1 MRGSRW
7 FIFFVLAFLLLM
19 FAIEYHLPKKFVWVP
34 TFSHYD
40 EQPFGCAVFDSLL
53 TVSLPSGYTLSRKTF
68 YQMEQE
74 DTVHNKGILLIATNL
89 PFGRVDIEAL
99 LKMADRG
106 NKIMLVSSSFTKILE
121 DTLKFDCTY
130 SYFRSVDL
138 KKYAASL
145 LKRDSI
151 YWIGDPEVYSR
162 QVFRFYPRFCKSYF
176 RRYDSLPV
184 RKLAE
189 INLASDMGH
198 ALDELDSTTVSRNY
212 HPLVAMVRPWGK
224 GEIILVSTPLLF
236 TNYGVLD
243 EKNATYIFRI
253 LSQMG
258 ELPIVRTE
266 GYMKE
271 TAQTQRSPLRYFLS
285 QRPLRWA
292 IYLSMFAIL
301 LFMVFTARRRQRAIP
316 VIQEPENKSL
326 EFTKLIGTLYYQKND
341 HANLVHKKFTY
352 FAEVLRRE
360 IQVDVEEVADD
371 ERSFHRIAQ
380 KTGMEVEEISRLIRE
395 IRPVI
400 YGGRVLSGEEMKGFI
415 DKMNEIINHI

>member
-151 YWIGDPEVYSR
+151 YWIGDPEV
-162 QVFRFYPRFCKSYF
+162 
-176 RRYDSLPV
+176 
-184 RKLAE
+184 
-189 INLASDMGH
+189 
-198 ALDELDSTTVSRNY
+198 
-212 HPLVAMVRPWGK
+212 
-224 GEIILVSTPLLF
+224 
-236 TNYGVLD
+236 
-243 EKNATYIFRI
+243 
-253 LSQMG
+253 
-258 ELPIVRTE
+258 
-266 GYMKE
+266 
-271 TAQTQRSPLRYFLS
+271 
-285 QRPLRWA
+285 
-292 IYLSMFAIL
+292 
-301 LFMVFTARRRQRAIP
+301 
-316 VIQEPENKSL
+316 
-326 EFTKLIGTLYYQKND
+326 
-341 HANLVHKKFTY
+341 
-352 FAEVLRRE
+352 
-360 IQVDVEEVADD
+360 
-371 ERSFHRIAQ
+371 
-380 KTGMEVEEISRLIRE
+380 
-395 IRPVI
+395 
-400 YGGRVLSGEEMKGFI
+400 
-415 DKMNEIINHI
+415 

>member
-151 YWIGDPEVYSR
+151 YWIGKRTAGLPDGGGCRRWRNAPSGSQPSR
-162 QVFRFYPRFCKSYF
+162 AS
-176 RRYDSLPV
+176 SLSFSAFSSSSQSNHGNSWRP
-184 RKLAE
+184 
-189 INLASDMGH
+189 AS
-198 ALDELDSTTVSRNY
+198 
-212 HPLVAMVRPWGK
+212 
-224 GEIILVSTPLLF
+224 
-236 TNYGVLD
+236 
-243 EKNATYIFRI
+243 EK
-253 LSQMG
+253 
-258 ELPIVRTE
+258 
-266 GYMKE
+266 
-271 TAQTQRSPLRYFLS
+271 
-285 QRPLRWA
+285 
-292 IYLSMFAIL
+292 
-301 LFMVFTARRRQRAIP
+301 
-316 VIQEPENKSL
+316 
-326 EFTKLIGTLYYQKND
+326 
-341 HANLVHKKFTY
+341 
-352 FAEVLRRE
+352 
-360 IQVDVEEVADD
+360 
-371 ERSFHRIAQ
+371 
-380 KTGMEVEEISRLIRE
+380 
-395 IRPVI
+395 
-400 YGGRVLSGEEMKGFI
+400 RV
-415 DKMNEIINHI
+415 

>member
-162 QVFRFYPRFCKSYF
+162 QVFRFYP
-176 RRYDSLPV
+176 
-184 RKLAE
+184 
-189 INLASDMGH
+189 
-198 ALDELDSTTVSRNY
+198 
-212 HPLVAMVRPWGK
+212 
-224 GEIILVSTPLLF
+224 
-236 TNYGVLD
+236 
-243 EKNATYIFRI
+243 
-253 LSQMG
+253 Q
-258 ELPIVRTE
+258 
-266 GYMKE
+266 
-271 TAQTQRSPLRYFLS
+271 FLS
-285 QRPLRWA
+285 
-292 IYLSMFAIL
+292 
-301 LFMVFTARRRQRAIP
+301 
-316 VIQEPENKSL
+316 
-326 EFTKLIGTLYYQKND
+326 LI
-341 HANLVHKKFTY
+341 
-352 FAEVLRRE
+352 
-360 IQVDVEEVADD
+360 
-371 ERSFHRIAQ
+371 
-380 KTGMEVEEISRLIRE
+380 
-395 IRPVI
+395 
-400 YGGRVLSGEEMKGFI
+400 
-415 DKMNEIINHI
+415 HI

>member
-151 YWIGDPEVYSR
+151 YEGDCTDAAISFALFSVAKAASLGDLSVDVRYLALYGVYSTEAATGNT
-162 QVFRFYPRFCKSYF
+162 CHT
-176 RRYDSLPV
+176 
-184 RKLAE
+184 
-189 INLASDMGH
+189 G
-198 ALDELDSTTVSRNY
+198 T
-212 HPLVAMVRPWGK
+212 GK
-224 GEIILVSTPLLF
+224 
-236 TNYGVLD
+236 
-243 EKNATYIFRI
+243 
-253 LSQMG
+253 Q
-258 ELPIVRTE
+258 
-266 GYMKE
+266 
-271 TAQTQRSPLRYFLS
+271 
-285 QRPLRWA
+285 
-292 IYLSMFAIL
+292 
-301 LFMVFTARRRQRAIP
+301 IP
-316 VIQEPENKSL
+316 
-326 EFTKLIGTLYYQKND
+326 
-341 HANLVHKKFTY
+341 
-352 FAEVLRRE
+352 
-360 IQVDVEEVADD
+360 
-371 ERSFHRIAQ
+371 
-380 KTGMEVEEISRLIRE
+380 
-395 IRPVI
+395 
-400 YGGRVLSGEEMKGFI
+400 
-415 DKMNEIINHI
+415 